1 MKPAH
6 SCTAGPQRAATP
18 DTDLRPSTS
27 PTTPDGVLPMTS
39 TKLIIA
45 ALIIPTLI
53 LIALVL
59 AVAAVVHWL

>member
-1 MKPAH
+1 
-6 SCTAGPQRAATP
+6 
-18 DTDLRPSTS
+18 
-27 PTTPDGVLPMTS
+27 MTS